1 MGFGLVVMFA
11 AQGFLTPSGIWL
23 MTVGPT
29 GFMLAIGLAVLAMAA
44 IKVHEAKTAW
54 AAQEGADRVYS
65 ESAEWADRLEEAGAA
80 VVLGPGPKG
89 EGNRF
94 RLGATVVVLL
104 FLGAFVPT
112 MTVAVTTSIGP
123 ILAQIAVPTFLAVQ
137 EMAGGAEALRRYA
150 AESDPSI
157 ASAPATSIFLG
168 SQPRS
173 AQVPPN
179 GFSSTTAT
187 FQPAFATRMAQT
199 MAAVPVPITTK
210 SNSIT
215 IILYPQRSWS
225 GYGFR
230 RTSIRVIVH
239 SNLVNGTGA
248 KRRAAFRTDSDLNT
262 APTRSD

>member
-1 MGFGLVVMFA
+1 MLAAALWFVVGFGLAVMFA

-23 MTVGPT
+23 MTVGLT

-65 ESAEWADRLEEAGAA
+65 ESAEWADRLEEAGDA

-123 ILAQIAVPTFLAVQ
+123 ILAQITVPTFLAVQ
-137 EMAGGAEALRRYA
+137 EMAGGAEVLRRYA

-157 ASAPATSIFLG
+157 APAQAGGALQNIAFVGGGSADPWEKAPETRYEEGWFPDPFVFPDPFDEGMAFELMSVPL
-168 SQPRS
+168 SEQS
-173 AQVPPN
+173 ASEQ
-179 GFSSTTAT
+179 
-187 FQPAFATRMAQT
+187 
-199 MAAVPVPITTK
+199 AAVH
-210 SNSIT
+210 
-215 IILYPQRSWS
+215 L
-225 GYGFR
+225 
-230 RTSIRVIVH
+230 
-239 SNLVNGTGA
+239 GA
-248 KRRAAFRTDSDLNT
+248 AH
-262 APTRSD
+262 P